1 MSLWRVAAVQ
11 QGAYPAPPM
20 ITALSDR
27 HIQRTALSLIRT
39 YGANACAEARIWCR
53 HFALEGN
60 RLERAVWTRILLEC
74 RRTLR
79 AGSAMALAA

>member
-1 MSLWRVAAVQ
+1 MSLWRVAAGGG
-11 QGAYPAPPM
+11 GAYPAPPM

-27 HIQRTALSLIRT
+27 HIQRTALSLIRS
-39 YGANACAEARIWCR
+39 YGAGACAEARIWCR
-53 HFALEGN
+53 HFAREGN

-79 AGSAMALAA
+79 AGSGLALAA